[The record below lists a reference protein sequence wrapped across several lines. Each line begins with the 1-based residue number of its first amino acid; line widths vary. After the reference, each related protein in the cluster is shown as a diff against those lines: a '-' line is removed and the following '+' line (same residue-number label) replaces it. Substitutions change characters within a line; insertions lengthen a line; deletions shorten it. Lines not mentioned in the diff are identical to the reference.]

1 MSAWLVE
8 FADKL
13 AAGARAKVAEEQKR
27 IDEIIARKRAES
39 QPAPQTGK

>member
-8 FADKL
+8 LADKL

-39 QPAPQTGK
+39 QPAPQTSK